1 MTGPG
6 GVRRPAHARPV
17 RDSPERGT
25 ALVEVTWLSLLL
37 LVPLLYI
44 VLAAFEVQRAAFGV
58 SGAARAAG
66 RAYVL
71 APSEAEAPGR
81 AHAAA
86 ALALTDQRLDGAG
99 RVDLS
104 CRPDPQD
111 CLAPGSVVTAEVS
124 YLVMLPLA
132 PRALGAHSPTFRV
145 AAVHAV
151 PYGSFRENR
160 P

>member
-1 MTGPG
+1 VSGLRG
-6 GVRRPAHARPV
+6 AKRRDHHRPA
-17 RDSPERGT
+17 RDGPEHGT

-44 VLAAFEVQRAAFGV
+44 VLAVFEVQRAAFGV

-71 APSEAEAPGR
+71 APSESEAPGR

-86 ALALTDQRLDGAG
+86 ALALGDQRLEGTG
-99 RVDLS
+99 RFELS

-124 YLVMLPLA
+124 YLVRLPLA
-132 PRALGAHSPTFRV
+132 PSALGAHAPVLRV

>member
-1 MTGPG
+1 VTRM
-6 GVRRPAHARPV
+6 RRRRRRHHDRPAHGR
-17 RDSPERGT
+17 PERGT

-44 VLAAFEVQRAAFGV
+44 VLAVFEVQRAAFGV

-71 APSEAEAPGR
+71 APTEADAPGR

-86 ALALTDQRLDGAG
+86 ALALGDQRLDGTG
-99 RVDLS
+99 RVELS

-124 YLVMLPLA
+124 YLVALPLA
-132 PRALGAHSPTFRV
+132 PPALGEHAPALRV